1 MTTVTPVPRS
11 RGSLSG
17 LILILLGA
25 WAGLA
30 PFVGPYLFGLTPDI
44 AWKVTD
50 GRIYLSALPGGI
62 ALFCGLLITAS
73 SSRGFGGLSA
83 FVAAVAGGWLI
94 VGNQVINML
103 PASVAASI
111 NKGGLISFTGATTR
125 ADLLGMS
132 TFTGVGALIVFF
144 AAIALGRFSVVAY
157 KDVLRYGTNLTAAS
171 GATGS
176 GPLGFD
182 PFASSGTGPGA
193 ALFTQ
198 PQQQPQFYPGQ
209 QQYPS
214 QYPPDSPGSSATI
227 TSPFPSDQEP
237 PTSLSRTPSWRRLAY
252 QFRKA

>member
-30 PFVGPYLFGLTPDI
+30 PFIGPYLLGLAPDI
-44 AWKVTD
+44 AWKATE
-50 GRIYLSALPGGI
+50 GRIYMSALPGGV
-62 ALFCGLLITAS
+62 ALFCGLLVTAS
-73 SSRGFGGLSA
+73 SSRGFGGFSA
-83 FVAAVAGGWLI
+83 FVAALAGGWLI
-94 VGNQVINML
+94 VGNQVINTL
-103 PASVAASI
+103 PTSVSAPI
-111 NKGGLISFTGATTR
+111 NRSELIIVTGSRTR
-125 ADLLGMS
+125 LELVLMS
-132 TFTGVGALIVFF
+132 TYTGVGALIVFF

-237 PTSLSRTPSWRRLAY
+237 PTSLSRTPSRRRLAY